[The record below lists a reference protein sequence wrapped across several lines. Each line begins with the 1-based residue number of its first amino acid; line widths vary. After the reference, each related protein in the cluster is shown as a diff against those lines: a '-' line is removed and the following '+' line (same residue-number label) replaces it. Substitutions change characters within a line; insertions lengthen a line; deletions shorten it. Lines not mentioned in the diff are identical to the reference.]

1 MRYDTI
7 VRGGRAVL
15 PERGVVACDLAIADG
30 RIAGILEPGARAEAA
45 EVLDATGLV
54 VLPGLVDGHV
64 HFGMGSPD
72 DWASESRAAAQ
83 GGVTTVINYAQSPD
97 SYLEVEP
104 AERALAAAT
113 SLVDFAL
120 HCIVMNEGHL
130 AEVDRLVDEHDVWSF
145 KYFSNIKGDEGA
157 RLGIPGTDTG
167 FFYALARAV
176 ARHPEAVLAVHPE
189 NVETI
194 WRLTAEQRAAGAEG
208 LPAWNAARPAF
219 AEAHD
224 IFTTLLF
231 AQETGCRVYVPHLTS
246 AAGLDVVRRFGASD
260 RVHVETCPHYL
271 TLTVDAPEGV
281 VAKVNPPVRTA
292 EDVEALWGALADG
305 TIDTVGS
312 DHISRLEA
320 VKEGSIWQAQPGF
333 PGVSTLLPVLLHEG
347 HHRRGLP
354 LERIVEL
361 TATNPAR
368 IFRLAP
374 TKGSIA
380 PGADADLVLV
390 DLDRR
395 RTVAAAEIDSHADY
409 SVYEG
414 RELQGWPVATLV
426 RGTPVMRDGE
436 VVGEAGH
443 GRHVPRR
450 AAAPAAQE
458 LSRV

>member
-15 PERGVVACDLAIADG
+15 PGRGLVTCDLALLDG
-30 RIAGILEPGARAEAA
+30 RIAGILEPGSGAEAA
-45 EVLDATGLV
+45 EVIDAGGLV

-72 DWASESRAAAQ
+72 DWGSESRAAAQ

-104 AERALAAAT
+104 AERALAAVT
-113 SLVDFAL
+113 SVVDFAL

-194 WRLTAEQRAAGAEG
+194 WRLTAEQRDAGADG
-208 LPAWNAARPAF
+208 LAAWNAARPSF

-231 AQETGCRVYVPHLTS
+231 AQETGCRVYIPHLTS

-281 VAKVNPPVRTA
+281 VAKVNPPVRTT

-305 TIDTVGS
+305 TIQTVGS
-312 DHISRLEA
+312 DHISRLRA
-320 VKEGSIWQAQPGF
+320 VKDGSIWQAQPGF

-347 HHRRGLP
+347 YHRRGLP
-354 LERIVEL
+354 LERIAEL

-374 TKGSIA
+374 AKGSIA
-380 PGADADLVLV
+380 VGADADLVLV
-390 DLDRR
+390 DLNRR
-395 RTVAAAEIDSHADY
+395 RTVAAADVDSHADY

-426 RGTPVMRDGE
+426 RGTTVMRDDR
-436 VVGEAGH
+436 VVGRAGH
-443 GRHVPRR
+443 GVHVPRQ
-450 AAAPAAQE
+450 AAAAADQE